1 MITEV
6 SALKKIRQ
14 SVEVSDATIDDK
26 ETIFE
31 K

>member
-1 MITEV
+1 MITEI

-14 SVEVSDATIDDK
+14 IVEVSAAIMDDK
-26 ETIFE
+26 DTIFE